1 MRKFLYILLAVIVM
15 AGCDRKT
22 KEPETDPEIKS
33 ATQVFLKVKGNTVFK
48 YSEGNTQMTYNEKLR
63 EFRAG
68 NDDMSSFFVVTCS
81 ELPFR
86 EGQELRAD
94 LKWTSGSTVKS
105 STGVSFKVVG
115 YESTGLV
122 RLWCASDKTGAV
134 VWILK

>member
-48 YSEGNTQMTYNEKLR
+48 YSEGNTQMTCNEKLR

-134 VWILK
+134 VRILK

>member
-1 MRKFLYILLAVIVM
+1 MRKFLHILLAVIVL
-15 AGCDRKT
+15 AGCDRKS
-22 KEPETDPEIKS
+22 KEPETDPEIQS

-68 NDDMSSFFVVTCS
+68 NDDMSSYFVITCS
-81 ELPFR
+81 ELPVR

-94 LKWTSGSTVKS
+94 IKWTSGGKEKP
-105 STGVSFKVVG
+105 STGINFKVVG

-134 VWILK
+134 VRILK

>member
-1 MRKFLYILLAVIVM
+1 MRKCLYILLTVLIV
-15 AGCDRKT
+15 ACCDRKP

-33 ATQVFLKVKGNTVFK
+33 ATQAFLKVKGNTVFR
-48 YSEGNTQMTYNEKLR
+48 YSEGNTQLGFNERLR

-68 NDDMSSFFVVTCS
+68 NDDMSSFFTVTCS
-81 ELPFR
+81 DLPVR

-94 LKWTSGSTVKS
+94 LKWTSGSTVKT

>member
-1 MRKFLYILLAVIVM
+1 MRKYLCILLAAVVL

-48 YSEGNTQMTYNEKLR
+48 YSEGNTQLGYNEKLR

-68 NDDMSSFFVVTCS
+68 NDDMSSYFIVTCS
-81 ELPFR
+81 ELPVK

-134 VWILK
+134 VRILK

>member
-48 YSEGNTQMTYNEKLR
+48 YSEGNTQMTYNDKLR

-81 ELPFR
+81 ELPVR

-134 VWILK
+134 VRILK